1 MAKIYEVTGMT
12 EDGATIV
19 LETPLP
25 VRGRV
30 RVRVEIAPESCQEAR
45 QDLWAFLEE
54 LHERQRARG
63 HVPPTPEAVETYLKE
78 MRSEWRDEESLSG

>member
-1 MAKIYEVTGMT
+1 MAKIYEAIGMT
-12 EDGATIV
+12 EDGETIV

-30 RVRVEIAPESCQEAR
+30 RVRVEIAPESR
-45 QDLWAFLEE
+45 QKAPQYLWAFLEE

-63 HVPPTPEAVETYLKE
+63 HVPPTPEAVEAE
-78 MRSEWRDEESLSG
+78 RS